1 MKVGER
7 KMAKL
12 AKRMKGYR
20 EIVDREKEYDFSE
33 AVKTLLDV
41 QGAKFDESVEV
52 SLNMNLDPRHADQM
66 LRSTIVLPHGTGKA
80 QRIAVFAKDDKAA
93 EAEKAGAD
101 IVGADD
107 LVAKVKGG
115 FLDFDVVVA
124 APDCMPLV
132 GQLGKILGPKGLMP
146 NPKLGTVTP
155 NVVKAIEDIKA
166 GMVEFRTEKNGIVHA
181 LVGKKSFGQEKL
193 EENIKAFV
201 SKVKAEKPSGAKG
214 QYMLKMSI
222 TSTMGPGI
230 KIDLGTVGV

>member
-1 MKVGER
+1 
-7 KMAKL
+7 MAKL

-230 KIDLGTVGV
+230 KIDLGTVGA

>member
-1 MKVGER
+1 
-7 KMAKL
+7 MAKL
-12 AKRMKGYR
+12 AKRMKAYR
-20 EIVDREKEYDFSE
+20 DVIDREKEYDFAE
-33 AVKTLLDV
+33 AVKTLLDC
-41 QGAKFDESVEV
+41 QSAKFDESVEV
-52 SLNMNLDPRHADQM
+52 SLNLNLDPRHADQM
-66 LRSTIVLPHGTGKA
+66 LRSTIVLPHGTGKT
-80 QRIAVFAKDDKAA
+80 QRIAVFAKDDKAK

-124 APDCMPLV
+124 SPDCMPLV

-230 KIDLGTVGV
+230 KIDLGTVGA

>member
-1 MKVGER
+1 
-7 KMAKL
+7 MAKL

-66 LRSTIVLPHGTGKA
+66 LRSTIVLPHGTGKI

-230 KIDLGTVGV
+230 KIDLGTVGA

>member
-1 MKVGER
+1 
-7 KMAKL
+7 MAKL

-20 EIVDREKEYDFSE
+20 EIVDREREYDFSE

-66 LRSTIVLPHGTGKA
+66 LRSTIVLPHGTGKT

>member
-20 EIVDREKEYDFSE
+20 EIVDREREYDFSE

-66 LRSTIVLPHGTGKA
+66 LRSTIVLPHGTGKT

>member
-1 MKVGER
+1 
-7 KMAKL
+7 MAKL
-12 AKRMKGYR
+12 AKRIKANR
-20 EIVDREKEYDFSE
+20 DVIDREKEYDFAE
-33 AVKTLLDV
+33 AVKTLLDC
-41 QGAKFDESVEV
+41 QSAKFDESIEV
-52 SLNMNLDPRHADQM
+52 SLNLNLDPRHADQM
-66 LRSTIVLPHGTGKA
+66 LRSTIVLPHGTGKT
-80 QRIAVFAKDDKAA
+80 QRIAVFAKDDKAK

-124 APDCMPLV
+124 SPDCMPLV

-201 SKVKAEKPSGAKG
+201 SKVKNEKPSGAKG

-230 KIDLGTVGV
+230 KVGLGTVGV

>member
-1 MKVGER
+1 
-7 KMAKL
+7 MAKL
-12 AKRMKGYR
+12 AKRIKAYR
-20 EIVDREKEYDFSE
+20 DVIDREKEYDFAE
-33 AVKTLLDV
+33 AVKTLLDC
-41 QGAKFDESVEV
+41 QSAKFDESVEV
-52 SLNMNLDPRHADQM
+52 SLNLNLDPRHADQM
-66 LRSTIVLPHGTGKA
+66 LRSTIVLPHGTGKT
-80 QRIAVFAKDDKAA
+80 QRIAVFAKDDKAK

-124 APDCMPLV
+124 SPDCMPLV

-201 SKVKAEKPSGAKG
+201 SKVKNEKPSGAKG

-230 KIDLGTVGV
+230 KVGLGTVGV

>member
-1 MKVGER
+1 
-7 KMAKL
+7 MAKL

-66 LRSTIVLPHGTGKA
+66 LRSTIVLPHGTGKT
-80 QRIAVFAKDDKAA
+80 QRLAVFAKDDKAA

>member
-1 MKVGER
+1 
-7 KMAKL
+7 MAKL

-80 QRIAVFAKDDKAA
+80 QRIAVFAQDDKAA
-93 EAEKAGAD
+93 EAEKAGAE

>member
-1 MKVGER
+1 
-7 KMAKL
+7 MAKL

-66 LRSTIVLPHGTGKA
+66 LRSTIVLPHGTGKT

>member
-1 MKVGER
+1 
-7 KMAKL
+7 MAKL
-12 AKRMKGYR
+12 AKRMKAYR
-20 EIVDREKEYDFSE
+20 DIIDREKEYDFSE
-33 AVKTLLDV
+33 AVKTLLDC
-41 QGAKFDESVEV
+41 QSAKFDESVEV

-66 LRSTIVLPHGTGKA
+66 LRSTIVLPHGTGKT
-80 QRIAVFAKDDKAA
+80 QRIAVFAKDEKAK

-115 FLDFDVVVA
+115 FLDFDIVVA
-124 APDCMPLV
+124 APDCMAQV

-155 NVVKAIEDIKA
+155 NVAKAIEDIKA

-181 LVGKKSFGQEKL
+181 GVGKKSFGQAKL

-201 SKVKAEKPSGAKG
+201 SKVKAEKPAGAKG

-230 KIDLGTVGV
+230 KVDLGSVDA

>member
-1 MKVGER
+1 
-7 KMAKL
+7 MAKL
-12 AKRMKGYR
+12 AKRIKAYR
-20 EIVDREKEYDFSE
+20 DVIDREKEYDFAE
-33 AVKTLLDV
+33 AIKTLLDC
-41 QGAKFDESVEV
+41 QSAKFDESVEV
-52 SLNMNLDPRHADQM
+52 SLNLNLDPRHADQM
-66 LRSTIVLPHGTGKA
+66 LRSTIVLPHGTGKT
-80 QRIAVFAKDDKAA
+80 QRIAVFAKDDKAK

-124 APDCMPLV
+124 SPDCMPLV

-201 SKVKAEKPSGAKG
+201 SKVKNEKPSGAKG

-230 KIDLGTVGV
+230 KVGLGTVGV

>member
-1 MKVGER
+1 
-7 KMAKL
+7 MAKL
-12 AKRMKGYR
+12 AKRMKAYR
-20 EIVDREKEYDFSE
+20 DVIDREKEYDFAE
-33 AVKTLLDV
+33 AVKTLLDC
-41 QGAKFDESVEV
+41 QSAKFDESVEV
-52 SLNMNLDPRHADQM
+52 SLNLNLDPRHADQM
-66 LRSTIVLPHGTGKA
+66 LRSTIVLPHGTGKT
-80 QRIAVFAKDDKAA
+80 QRIAVFAKDDKAK

-124 APDCMPLV
+124 SPDCMPLV

-201 SKVKAEKPSGAKG
+201 SKVKNEKPSGAKG

-230 KIDLGTVGV
+230 KVGLGTVGV

>member
-1 MKVGER
+1 
-7 KMAKL
+7 MAKL

-66 LRSTIVLPHGTGKA
+66 LRSTIVLPHGTGKT

-230 KIDLGTVGV
+230 KIDLGTVGA

>member
-1 MKVGER
+1 
-7 KMAKL
+7 MAKL

-66 LRSTIVLPHGTGKA
+66 LRSTIVLPHGTGKT

-214 QYMLKMSI
+214 QYMLKMAI

-230 KIDLGTVGV
+230 KIDLGTVGA

>member
-1 MKVGER
+1 
-7 KMAKL
+7 MAKL

-66 LRSTIVLPHGTGKA
+66 LRSTIVLPHGTGKT

-201 SKVKAEKPSGAKG
+201 SKGKAEKPSGAKG

>member
-1 MKVGER
+1 
-7 KMAKL
+7 MAKL

>member
-1 MKVGER
+1 
-7 KMAKL
+7 MAKL

-66 LRSTIVLPHGTGKA
+66 LRSTIVLPHGTGKT

-101 IVGADD
+101 VVGADD

-230 KIDLGTVGV
+230 KIDLGTVGA

>member
-1 MKVGER
+1 MK
-7 KMAKL
+7 A
-12 AKRMKGYR
+12 YR
-20 EIVDREKEYDFSE
+20 DVIDREKEYDFAE
-33 AVKTLLDV
+33 AVKTLLDC
-41 QGAKFDESVEV
+41 QSAKFDESVEV
-52 SLNMNLDPRHADQM
+52 SLNLNLDPRHADQM
-66 LRSTIVLPHGTGKA
+66 LRSTIVLPHGTGKT
-80 QRIAVFAKDDKAA
+80 QRIAVFAKDDKAK

-124 APDCMPLV
+124 SPDCMPLV

-201 SKVKAEKPSGAKG
+201 SKVKNEKPSGAKG

-230 KIDLGTVGV
+230 KVGLGTVGV